1 VNALLSALAD
11 ITQRLGHVASIVLAA
26 SLIIVGGLVIIVLA
40 ASLIIVGGL
49 VIVNPALLGWMVGLM
64 CILVGIA
71 VLARI
76 FTPRDRYR

>member
-11 ITQRLGHVASIVLAA
+11 ITQQLGHVAS
-26 SLIIVGGLVIIVLA
+26 IVLA

-71 VLARI
+71 VLAGI

>member
-11 ITQRLGHVASIVLAA
+11 ITQRLGHVAS
-26 SLIIVGGLVIIVLA
+26 IVLA

>member
-1 VNALLSALAD
+1 MRYCQHWQ
-11 ITQRLGHVASIVLAA
+11 T
-26 SLIIVGGLVIIVLA
+26 
-40 ASLIIVGGL
+40 SLIIVGGL

-71 VLARI
+71 VLAGI

>member
-11 ITQRLGHVASIVLAA
+11 ITQRLGHVAS
-26 SLIIVGGLVIIVLA
+26 IVLA

-71 VLARI
+71 VLAGI
-76 FTPRDRYR
+76 FTPHDRFR

>member
-1 VNALLSALAD
+1 MNALLSALAD
-11 ITQRLGHVASIVLAA
+11 ITQRLGHVAS
-26 SLIIVGGLVIIVLA
+26 IVLA

-71 VLARI
+71 VLAGI
-76 FTPRDRYR
+76 FTPHDRFR